1 MFLLLGLGSR
11 ALFRRVAEQVVQCGE
26 VSSSGVRTT
35 GTVLLLGMLLNSE
48 SVLKVCFFWCWDRE
62 HCFRCVAEQV
72 KC

>member
-26 VSSSGVRTT
+26 VSSSGVRTA

-48 SVLKVCFFWCWDRE
+48 SVLKVVFLVLGSRALF
-62 HCFRCVAEQV
+62 
-72 KC
+72 